1 MPSTGMLLL
10 DGIPVAPGQD
20 ISAADLAAGK
30 LSFAL
35 STTPSDTV
43 SDAFTFQVN
52 DGTTYSASS
61 YTFTVSVIPNLAA
74 DSSALPPGPAT
85 TNEPSPPAPASSSP
99 SSALPPITT
108 QGAAPSTEKPD
119 AQEANGNS
127 QETASTTDLTST
139 MVNAVASQ
147 QSVQSATPESNA
159 SESLQSR
166 SAAARHGGFLIRT
179 ASFEPARFGIALAI
193 PASLQTDVA
202 AVPGATQN
210 ATFLQELDRLRESM
224 QSEVELEQRIV
235 GSAVAIGTGLSVGYV
250 IWLLRGGL
258 LVTSLL
264 SSLPAWRYVD
274 PLPVLGR
281 LQGDEE
287 EDDESLES
295 MVDRSGI
302 TQDEED
308 HG

>member
-1 MPSTGMLLL
+1 
-10 DGIPVAPGQD
+10 VA
-20 ISAADLAAGK
+20 
-30 LSFAL
+30 
-35 STTPSDTV
+35 V
-43 SDAFTFQVN
+43 
-52 DGTTYSASS
+52 
-61 YTFTVSVIPNLAA
+61 
-74 DSSALPPGPAT
+74 
-85 TNEPSPPAPASSSP
+85 
-99 SSALPPITT
+99 
-108 QGAAPSTEKPD
+108 
-119 AQEANGNS
+119 
-127 QETASTTDLTST
+127 
-139 MVNAVASQ
+139 
-147 QSVQSATPESNA
+147 
-159 SESLQSR
+159 
-166 SAAARHGGFLIRT
+166 
-179 ASFEPARFGIALAI
+179 
-193 PASLQTDVA
+193 
-202 AVPGATQN
+202 VPGATQN

-224 QSEVELEQRIV
+224 QAEVELEQRIV